1 MQESQLLLDEI
12 QAVPKVVHQKGKRI
26 CAHASNPGIK
36 MPIRGRGGIEHG
48 YYRDDE
54 AIEMVVEN
62 DVFYVPTL
70 VCNLD
75 EEFLRESGMAKMDLL
90 GMGKGAGSDPSDLR
104 LLGPDSGTEQQ
115 RQTLLGLYDLPVY
128 EHKHLVVAVQS
139 IPD

>member
-1 MQESQLLLDEI
+1 
-12 QAVPKVVHQKGKRI
+12 
-26 CAHASNPGIK
+26 
-36 MPIRGRGGIEHG
+36 
-48 YYRDDE
+48 
-54 AIEMVVEN
+54 MVVEN